1 MCRLRRRRSF
11 YSTTRRVSI
20 ESCRSKLERG
30 QGRWVWG
37 VVGGG
42 DARYNPDNKQIRRM
56 PPIRETFGRR
66 LIPALLVLPEDPC
79 VQEAEDRRDDGIRE
93 DLVVCSGAVAAV
105 RAGCAEGELGFDV
118 VFDLSNA
125 KRR

>member
-1 MCRLRRRRSF
+1 
-11 YSTTRRVSI
+11 
-20 ESCRSKLERG
+20 
-30 QGRWVWG
+30 
-37 VVGGG
+37 
-42 DARYNPDNKQIRRM
+42 M

-93 DLVVCSGAVAAV
+93 DLVVCSGALAAV

-118 VFDLSNA
+118 VFDLSNP